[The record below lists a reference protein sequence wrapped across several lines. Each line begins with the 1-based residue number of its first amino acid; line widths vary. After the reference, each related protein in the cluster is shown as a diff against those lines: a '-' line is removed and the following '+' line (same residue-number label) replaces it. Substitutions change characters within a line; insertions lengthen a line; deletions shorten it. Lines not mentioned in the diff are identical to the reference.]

1 MNSDPTEKLTGHVNN
16 LSDTLKRAV
25 QGEYE
30 LTCDETR
37 STGALAPL
45 IRWTNQI
52 LEERRNLLDEVVSL
66 QTVVNISQKISSLVS
81 LDTLLHQLADL
92 AKRSLEAEACS
103 IALVEEITGDL
114 VFEYV
119 EGGAADQILKM
130 RIPRGKGIAG
140 RCLRENSI
148 QIIDDVS
155 QTKDFFKQADELT
168 SFQTRNLVA
177 VPLKYKGTIIGVL
190 ELVNVRDIEHFIN
203 LKRSLLEAFANVAS
217 VAIVNSKLHE
227 KAIET
232 TKMEQELQIAR
243 QIQMTLLPDQNPFPD
258 DISLGTFYQAARLVG
273 GDYYDVIHT
282 GQETMDIVMADVSGK
297 SISGALMM
305 VITRSITRTAALRHS
320 TPLEI
325 VREIN
330 SKLIENTAKI
340 SQGMFVTMAY
350 VSLNKTSNMIRFS
363 RAGHT
368 PLLVYR
374 GKTGEVEHVYPSGI
388 ALGLDAETIFESTLT
403 QEKIFLSPDDLCMLY
418 TDGLSEAMS
427 ADGAFYGEE
436 RIDAFLRKH
445 GTKPMGDF
453 MQALADEHKQ
463 FTLGCQQSDDV
474 TVVIFKRK

>member
-1 MNSDPTEKLTGHVNN
+1 
-16 LSDTLKRAV
+16 
-25 QGEYE
+25 
-30 LTCDETR
+30 
-37 STGALAPL
+37 
-45 IRWTNQI
+45 
-52 LEERRNLLDEVVSL
+52 
-66 QTVVNISQKISSLVS
+66 
-81 LDTLLHQLADL
+81 
-92 AKRSLEAEACS
+92 
-103 IALVEEITGDL
+103 
-114 VFEYV
+114 
-119 EGGAADQILKM
+119 
-130 RIPRGKGIAG
+130 
-140 RCLRENSI
+140 
-148 QIIDDVS
+148 
-155 QTKDFFKQADELT
+155 
-168 SFQTRNLVA
+168 
-177 VPLKYKGTIIGVL
+177 
-190 ELVNVRDIEHFIN
+190 
-203 LKRSLLEAFANVAS
+203 
-217 VAIVNSKLHE
+217 
-227 KAIET
+227 
-232 TKMEQELQIAR
+232 
-243 QIQMTLLPDQNPFPD
+243 
-258 DISLGTFYQAARLVG
+258 
-273 GDYYDVIHT
+273 
-282 GQETMDIVMADVSGK
+282 MADVSGK

-305 VITRSITRTAALRHS
+305 VITRSITRTAAFRHS